1 MHLKYIWIKKYKN
14 LEEIGF
20 NLNSG
25 AEEVFDYVDGRVLI
39 TETRAKL
46 PRNFYNKNIKGV
58 TAIVGKNGSGKTN
71 FSEFLNYNLAH
82 VTNGGLSLFIHG
94 EGIIILEDKVLIQKD
109 LLLLNEAE
117 LNEKGY

>member
-14 LEEIGF
+14 LEKIGF

-25 AEEVFDYVDGRVLI
+25 AEEVFDYVDGKLLI
-39 TETRAKL
+39 TEIKEHL
-46 PRNFYNKNIKGV
+46 PPDFYAKNIKGI

-82 VTNGGLSLFIHG
+82 AKNGHLSTYIFG
-94 EGIIILEDKVLIQKD
+94 DGIIIFEKIICIQKD
-109 LLLLNEAE
+109 IPLSN
-117 LNEKGY
+117 